1 MSNLSREQLSASD
14 IVALFEKD
22 PSALKRLAELL
33 VTVPDIRLAIVEGV
47 MREVA
52 TKRDLEALRRELQE
66 YIDKRIAEL
75 RSEMEKVIGEVRSEI
90 SKLSDR
96 VTSLEARVA
105 RLEGQVSLLIK
116 IFIAFNV
123 PILIGIIGIL
133 LKMVLAP

>member
-1 MSNLSREQLSASD
+1 MGERGLSASD

-22 PSALKRLAELL
+22 PSALKKLAELL

-52 TKRDLEALRRELQE
+52 TKRDLEALRKELQE
-66 YIDKRIAEL
+66 YIDKRIAE
-75 RSEMEKVIGEVRSEI
+75 VRSEI
-90 SKLSDR
+90 AEIRSELGRLGDR
-96 VTSLEARVA
+96 AARLEARVA